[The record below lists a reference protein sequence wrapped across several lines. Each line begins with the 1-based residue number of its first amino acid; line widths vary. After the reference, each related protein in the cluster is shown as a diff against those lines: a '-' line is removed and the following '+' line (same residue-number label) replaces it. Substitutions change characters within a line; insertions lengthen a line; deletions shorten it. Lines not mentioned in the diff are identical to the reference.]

1 MTFRRTIA
9 EEMLNEADINIDDDE
24 NDNKANHESKPYAFN
39 FIL

>member
-24 NDNKANHESKPYAFN
+24 NDNKAIHESKPYVFN
-39 FIL
+39 FVL